1 MESNQYRRIL
11 ETWGYVVEI
20 IAATLSLIALLLWF
34 GEPSTELF
42 FHSSVG
48 DFASYFSAAVLAG
61 GFAMLGILFSKT
73 ETNFGKWLHNRG
85 AFAVFSRSYFVVI
98 IISII
103 SIIGLIFC
111 KNAKFIYSGT
121 LGSWFIIYTAING
134 YTLAKNSYDLIM
146 LIMAFNNK
154 RTIR

>member
-1 MESNQYRRIL
+1 MGSNQYRRVL
-11 ETWGYVVEI
+11 ETWGYAVEI
-20 IAATLSLIALLLWF
+20 IASTLFLIALLLWL
-34 GEPSTELF
+34 GEQEIEKF

-73 ETNFGKWLHNRG
+73 ETDFGKWMHERG
-85 AFAVFSRSYFVVI
+85 AFSVFSRSYFVVI

-111 KNAKFIYSGT
+111 KNPKFIYSGT
-121 LGSWFIIYTAING
+121 LGLWFVIYTTING

-146 LIMAFNNK
+146 LVMAFNSK
-154 RTIR
+154 QKS